1 VKRPSI
7 AILSEQTL
15 FRESLGELLRAR
27 GFREASRPEL
37 LIVDLDHQKEDAATL
52 FRRLRQRLP
61 DTRLVVIGSA
71 LRQAAT
77 DGGFVGLE
85 GAGLKALLAALGGS
99 KRRPSTELQ
108 RLRKRW
114 SRLTTRQREVLRWLA
129 IGSDNQSIAKKL
141 RVGERAVKAH
151 VTALLNLFSLENRT
165 QLALLAWK
173 AGLAPDFRR

>member
-1 VKRPSI
+1 MKRPSI

-27 GFREASRPEL
+27 GFREAARPEL
-37 LIVDLDHQKEDAATL
+37 LIVDLDHQKEDAASL
-52 FRRLRQRLP
+52 LSRLRRRTP
-61 DTRLVVIGSA
+61 DARLVVIGSA
-71 LRQAAT
+71 LRRAAS
-77 DGGFVGLE
+77 DGDFVGVE

-99 KRRPSTELQ
+99 KTRPSAELQ
-108 RLRKRW
+108 RLRRLW

-129 IGSDNQSIAKKL
+129 IGADNQSIAKKL

-151 VTALLNLFSLENRT
+151 VTALLTLFSLTNRT
-165 QLALLAWK
+165 QLALLAEK